1 MKKKMAT
8 AGWLHATGDILGA
21 NKICYTMKRINV
33 LSWTS
38 LTVLFFFATSC
49 RKDLS
54 STATGK
60 TTPRAV
66 TSFKVIGY
74 LPSWSG
80 SVSSIQF
87 GKLTHINYA
96 FALPNSNGTYQAIDN
111 TSKLSSMVSSAHAA
125 GVKALL
131 SVGGGGGGGGFAGIV
146 ASSTNINNFVN
157 NTISLCNQYGL
168 DGIDIDWEYP
178 SPGTQA
184 NQFLTMMT
192 ALSTALH
199 SSGRVLSAAVI
210 GDNDGGQIVSGI
222 FNVVDILMIMAY
234 DDNNFLHS
242 TYELGT
248 QCMAYWLGRGCPAS
262 KAILG
267 VPFYG
272 HDSSQD
278 PNSDAAEVEYN
289 TILADG
295 ANSSLDA
302 YSTFGYNG
310 LLTMKSKTSYAMSV
324 GGGVGIWELSGD
336 GTGANSLLSAINA
349 VVNSGG
355 AVPTN
360 APVGTTVTFK
370 GNNGLYVSGEDGTK
384 AMNCNRP
391 APQGWEDFLVVDAG
405 HGKVALQSMN
415 MYVSSE
421 DGVNPIT
428 CNRAAYSTWEVWDWI
443 PAADGNVTLRGTNAL
458 YISSEN
464 GVKSM
469 TCTRAVAQGWE
480 EFGVNK

>member
-1 MKKKMAT
+1 MK
-8 AGWLHATGDILGA
+8 GDILGA
-21 NKICYTMKRINV
+21 NKTCYIMKRINE
-33 LSWTS
+33 LTSWAAM
-38 LTVLFFFATSC
+38 LALLFFAGSC
-49 RKDLS
+49 RKDIS
-54 STATGK
+54 ADGGGRTA
-60 TTPRAV
+60 PRAV
-66 TSFKVIGY
+66 TGFKVMGY

-80 SVSSIQF
+80 SVSAIQF
-87 GKLTHINYA
+87 SKLTHINYA

-157 NTISLCNQYGL
+157 NTIALCNQYGL

-178 SPGTQA
+178 APGTQA
-184 NQFLTMMT
+184 NNFLTMMT
-192 ALSTALH
+192 ALSNALH
-199 SSGRVLSAAVI
+199 NSGRILSVAVI

-222 FNVVDILMIMAY
+222 FNVVDIVMIMAY

-248 QCMAYWLGRGCPAS
+248 QCMAYWLGRGVPAA

-278 PNSDAAEVEYN
+278 PNSGTAQVEYN
-289 TILADG
+289 TII
-295 ANSSLDA
+295 ANGGNPNLDV
-302 YSTFGYNG
+302 SGSIGYDG

-336 GTGANSLLSAINA
+336 GTGANSLLSAINTVINA
-349 VVNSGG
+349 GGVV
-355 AVPTN
+355 ATN

-384 AMNCNRP
+384 AMNCNRA
-391 APQGWEDFLVVDAG
+391 APQAWEQFVVVDAG
-405 HGKVALQSMN
+405 HGKVALQSMS

-421 DGVNPIT
+421 DGLNPIN
-428 CNRAAYSTWEVWDWI
+428 CNRASYSTWEVFDWI
-443 PAADGNVTLRGTNAL
+443 PLADGNINLRGTNSL

-464 GVKSM
+464 GAKSM

>member
-1 MKKKMAT
+1 M
-8 AGWLHATGDILGA
+8 
-21 NKICYTMKRINV
+21 
-33 LSWTS
+33 S
-38 LTVLFFFATSC
+38 VLFLFATSC
-49 RKDLS
+49 KKDIS
-54 STATGK
+54 GNTPGK
-60 TTPRAV
+60 TSPRAA

-87 GKLTHINYA
+87 SKLTHINYA
-96 FALPNSNGTYQAIDN
+96 FALPNSDGSYQAIDN
-111 TSKLSSMVSSAHAA
+111 TSKLSSMVSAAHAA

-131 SVGGGGGGGGFAGIV
+131 SVGGGGGGNGFAGIV
-146 ASSTNINNFVN
+146 ASSGNITNFVN
-157 NTISLCNQYGL
+157 NTISLCNQYDL

-178 SPGTQA
+178 SAGTQA
-184 NQFLTMMT
+184 DQFLTMMT

-199 SSGRVLSAAVI
+199 NSGRILSVAVI
-210 GDNDGGQIVSGI
+210 GEGGDYIDSGI
-222 FNVVDILMIMAY
+222 FNVVDIVMVMAY

-248 QCMAYWLGRGCPAS
+248 QCMDYWFGRGCPAS

-278 PNSDAAEVEYN
+278 PNSGTAEVEYN

-295 ANSSLDA
+295 ANPSLDA
-302 YSTFGYNG
+302 FSTFGYNG

-336 GTGANSLLSAINA
+336 GTGANSLLSAINQ
-349 VVNSGG
+349 VVTAGG

-360 APVGTTVTFK
+360 APVGQTITLK
-370 GNNGLYVSGEDGTK
+370 GFNNLYVSGEDGTK
-384 AMNCNRP
+384 AMTCTRTT
-391 APQGWEDFLVVDAG
+391 PQAWEDFLVVDAG

-415 MYVSSE
+415 QYVSSE
-421 DGVNPIT
+421 DGVNPIN
-428 CNRAAYSTWEVWDWI
+428 CNRASYSTWEEFDWI
-443 PAADGNVTLRGTNAL
+443 LAADGKTTFRGTNDL
-458 YISSEN
+458 YISSED
-464 GVKSM
+464 GTKSM
-469 TCTRAVAQGWE
+469 TCNRPFAQGWE
-480 EFGVNK
+480 EFGVNQ

>member
-1 MKKKMAT
+1 
-8 AGWLHATGDILGA
+8 L
-21 NKICYTMKRINV
+21 
-33 LSWTS
+33 
-38 LTVLFFFATSC
+38 
-49 RKDLS
+49 
-54 STATGK
+54 
-60 TTPRAV
+60 
-66 TSFKVIGY
+66 
-74 LPSWSG
+74 
-80 SVSSIQF
+80 
-87 GKLTHINYA
+87 
-96 FALPNSNGTYQAIDN
+96 
-111 TSKLSSMVSSAHAA
+111 AA
-125 GVKALL
+125 GV
-131 SVGGGGGGGGFAGIV
+131 V
-146 ASSTNINNFVN
+146 AVN

-192 ALSTALH
+192 ALSAALH
-199 SSGRVLSAAVI
+199 NSGWVLSVAVI

-289 TILADG
+289 TILSNG
-295 ANSSLDA
+295 ANPSLDA

-310 LLTMKSKTSYAMSV
+310 LLTMESKTSYAMSV
-324 GGGVGIWELSGD
+324 GAGVGIWELSGD
-336 GTGANSLLSAINA
+336 GTGANSLLSAIHT

-391 APQGWEDFLVVDAG
+391 TSQGWEDFFVVDAG

-415 MYVSSE
+415 LYVSSE

-428 CNRAAYSTWEVWDWI
+428 CNRVAYSTWEVWDWI

-464 GVKSM
+464 GVKPM

>member
-1 MKKKMAT
+1 
-8 AGWLHATGDILGA
+8 
-21 NKICYTMKRINV
+21 MKRINV
-33 LSWTS
+33 LS
-38 LTVLFFFATSC
+38 LAGLAILFLFASSC
-49 RKDLS
+49 RKDIAGK
-54 STATGK
+54 STGATA
-60 TTPRAV
+60 PRAV
-66 TSFKVIGY
+66 TSSFKVIGY
-74 LPSWSG
+74 LPSWAG

-87 GKLTHINYA
+87 SKLTHINYA

-111 TSKLSSMVSSAHAA
+111 TSKLTSMISSAHAA

-131 SVGGGGGGGGFAGIV
+131 SVGGGGGGGGFSGIV
-146 ASSTNINNFVN
+146 TSQTNINNFVN

-184 NQFLTMMT
+184 NNFLTMMT

-199 SSGRVLSAAVI
+199 NSGRILSVAVI
-210 GDNDGGQIVSGI
+210 GDGDGGQIVSGI
-222 FNVVDILMIMAY
+222 FNVVDIVMIMAY

-242 TYELGT
+242 TYELGA
-248 QCMAYWLGRGCPAS
+248 QCMTYWLNRGCPAS

-295 ANSSLDA
+295 APASLDA
-302 YSTFGYNG
+302 FGSFGYNG

-336 GTGANSLLSAINA
+336 GTGANSLLSAINTVINA
-349 VVNSGG
+349 GG

-384 AMNCNRP
+384 AMTCNRP
-391 APQGWEDFLVVDAG
+391 TPQAWESFLVVDAG

-421 DGVNPIT
+421 DGANPIT
-428 CNRAAYSTWEVWDWI
+428 ANRATYSTWEVFDWI
-443 PAADGNVTLRGTNAL
+443 PASDGNLTLRGSNAL

-464 GVKSM
+464 GTKPM
-469 TCTRAVAQGWE
+469 TCTRPVAQGWE

>member
-1 MKKKMAT
+1 
-8 AGWLHATGDILGA
+8 
-21 NKICYTMKRINV
+21 MKRINQ
-33 LSWTS
+33 LAGTGIA
-38 LTVLFFFATSC
+38 VLFLFASVSC

-54 STATGK
+54 GRANGDTSPRAATG
-60 TTPRAV
+60 
-66 TSFKVIGY
+66 FKVIGY

-87 GKLTHINYA
+87 SKLTHVNYA
-96 FALPNSNGTYQAIDN
+96 FASPNWDGSYQPIDN

-125 GVKALL
+125 GVKAML

-146 ASSTNINNFVN
+146 ASSSNISNFVN

-199 SSGRVLSAAVI
+199 NSGRTLSVAVI
-210 GDNDGGQIVSGI
+210 GDGDGGQIVSGI
-222 FNVVDILMIMAY
+222 FNVVDIVMIMAY

-248 QCMAYWLGRGCPAS
+248 QCMVYWLNRGCPAS
-262 KAILG
+262 KTVLG

-278 PNSDAAEVEYN
+278 PNSATAEVEYN

-295 ANSSLDA
+295 ANASLDA
-302 YSTFGYNG
+302 FGSFGYNG

-324 GGGVGIWELSGD
+324 GAGVGIWELSGD
-336 GTGANSLLSAINA
+336 GTGANSLLSAINQ
-349 VVNSGG
+349 VVVAGG
-355 AVPTN
+355 AVATN

-384 AMNCNRP
+384 AMNCNR
-391 APQGWEDFLVVDAG
+391 ATPQAWEDFFVVDAG

-421 DGVNPIT
+421 DGANPIN
-428 CNRAAYSTWEVWDWI
+428 CNRATYSTWEEWDWI
-443 PAADGNVTLRGTNAL
+443 LAADGNVTLRGTNAL

-464 GVKSM
+464 GAKSM
-469 TCTRAVAQGWE
+469 TCTRSAAQGWE

>member
-1 MKKKMAT
+1 
-8 AGWLHATGDILGA
+8 
-21 NKICYTMKRINV
+21 MKRINELTSWAAIVV
-33 LSWTS
+33 L
-38 LTVLFFFATSC
+38 VFATSC
-49 RKDLS
+49 RKDIS
-54 STATGK
+54 ADGTGRSAPRAATG
-60 TTPRAV
+60 
-66 TSFKVIGY
+66 FKVIGY

-80 SVSSIQF
+80 TVSSIPF
-87 GKLTHINYA
+87 SKLTHVNYA
-96 FALPNSNGTYQAIDN
+96 FALPNSDGTYQAIDN
-111 TSKLSSMVSSAHAA
+111 TSKLSGMVSSAHAA
-125 GVKALL
+125 GAKALL

-146 ASSTNINNFVN
+146 ASQTNINNFVN
-157 NTISLCNQYGL
+157 NSIAICNQYGL

-192 ALSTALH
+192 ALSNALH
-199 SSGRVLSAAVI
+199 NSGRVLSVAVI
-210 GDNDGGQIVSGI
+210 GEGDGGQIVSGI

-248 QCMAYWLGRGCPAS
+248 QCMVYWLNRGCPAS
-262 KAILG
+262 KAVLG

-278 PNSDAAEVEYN
+278 PNSGTAEVEYN

-295 ANSSLDA
+295 GNPSLDA
-302 YSTFGYNG
+302 FGSFGYNG

-336 GTGANSLLSAINA
+336 GTGANSLLSAINTI
-349 VVNSGG
+349 VNAGG
-355 AVPTN
+355 SVPTN

-370 GNNGLYVSGEDGTK
+370 GSNGLYVSGEDGTK
-384 AMNCNRP
+384 AMNCNR
-391 APQGWEDFLVVDAG
+391 ATPQGWEDFFVVDAG
-405 HGKVALQSMN
+405 HGKVALQSMG

-428 CNRAAYSTWEVWDWI
+428 CNRTAYGTWEQFDWI
-443 PAADGNVTLRGTNAL
+443 TAADGNVTLRGTNAL

-464 GVKSM
+464 GTKSM
-469 TCTRAVAQGWE
+469 TCTRPAAQGWE
-480 EFGVNK
+480 EFGVNQ

>member
-1 MKKKMAT
+1 MRKINAL
-8 AGWLHATGDILGA
+8 AWTG
-21 NKICYTMKRINV
+21 V
-33 LSWTS
+33 S
-38 LTVLFFFATSC
+38 VLFLFATSC
-49 RKDLS
+49 RKDIAS
-54 STATGK
+54 NATGK
-60 TTPRAV
+60 TSRRAA

-80 SVSSIQF
+80 SVSSIPF
-87 GKLTHINYA
+87 NDLTHINYA
-96 FALPNSNGTYQAIDN
+96 FAIPNSDGSYQGIDN
-111 TSKLSSMVSSAHAA
+111 TSKLSSMVSAAHAS
-125 GVKALL
+125 GVQALL

-146 ASSTNINNFVN
+146 ASQGNIDNFVN
-157 NTISLCNQYGL
+157 NTINLCNQYGL

-178 SPGTQA
+178 NPGTQA

-199 SSGRVLSAAVI
+199 NSGRVLSVAVI

-222 FNVVDILMIMAY
+222 FNVVDIVMIMAY

-248 QCMAYWLGRGCPAS
+248 QCMAYWEGRGCPAS

-278 PNSDAAEVEYN
+278 PNGPNAEVEYN
-289 TILADG
+289 TILSHG
-295 ANSSLDA
+295 ANPSLDA
-302 YSTFGYNG
+302 FSTFGYNG

-336 GTGANSLLSAINA
+336 ATGANSLLAAINT
-349 VVNSGG
+349 VVNAGG

-384 AMNCNRP
+384 AMNCNRTT
-391 APQGWEDFLVVDAG
+391 PQAWEDFFVVDAG

-421 DGVNPIT
+421 DGLNPIT
-428 CNRAAYSTWEVWDWI
+428 CNRSAYGTWEVFDWI
-443 PAADGNVTLRGTNAL
+443 PAADGNLTLRGTNAL

-464 GVKSM
+464 GTKSM
-469 TCTRAVAQGWE
+469 TCTRPVAQGWE
-480 EFGVNK
+480 EFRVNQ